1 MSSSGVEHG
10 EEIQEGKAQCLGA
23 HEEKDEE
30 GDAEKE
36 TGANAHARSNQ
47 SIGLGGLR
55 RRKSE
60 KCLEPVAQA
69 EN

>member
-36 TGANAHARSNQ
+36 TGANAHAALINPSVWEGFAGANQ
-47 SIGLGGLR
+47 
-55 RRKSE
+55 KN
-60 KCLEPVAQA
+60 A
-69 EN
+69 